1 MLPSCSRILAEA
13 INTMEMQWVAYDQ
26 VVYGSSD
33 AVVIRQSKIVSCFL
47 EKRFRTVRIENYY
60 ATHYSTE
67 IGKPWY
73 IKTLRF

>member
-67 IGKPWY
+67 IEKPWY
-73 IKTLRF
+73 IKTLHT